1 MRAFAEAKPYLLDK
15 YSGADVADYEQRVKV
30 FVDLKQMIELAS
42 GDRLDLKAY
51 EPDMRRMID
60 DYIDAGTA
68 RKIGSLEDF
77 TLMDVVTK
85 AGETLKDR
93 TASDTA
99 KRGAA
104 ETIENN
110 VRRKIVEKH
119 TVNPKYYDEMSAIL
133 QALIEER
140 RKGVEDYIKLLEK
153 YRDLSEKVEKPEGSM
168 RYPKGVQKSSAR
180 RAFFDLLGG
189 DEETAIRVDEAVR
202 GCSGVAG
209 FRDDEIKQNRI
220 KEAIYAV
227 LGDDGLT
234 EAAYKIVAEQ
244 TGEYK

>member
-1 MRAFAEAKPYLLDK
+1 
-15 YSGADVADYEQRVKV
+15 
-30 FVDLKQMIELAS
+30 
-42 GDRLDLKAY
+42 
-51 EPDMRRMID
+51 
-60 DYIDAGTA
+60 
-68 RKIGSLEDF
+68 
-77 TLMDVVTK
+77 
-85 AGETLKDR
+85 
-93 TASDTA
+93 
-99 KRGAA
+99 
-104 ETIENN
+104 
-110 VRRKIVEKH
+110 
-119 TVNPKYYDEMSAIL
+119 MSAIL

-153 YRDLSEKVEKPEGSM
+153 YRDLSEKVEKPEEST
-168 RYPKGVQKSSAR
+168 RYPQGVQKSSAR